1 MNHSEVLEI
10 RKRFTKTAVSAHRV
24 TGCYVTG
31 DDKQIRTYVD
41 EMFLNLEEE
50 EQFKYMELMKKS
62 LSGTMGK
69 NLLNL
74 SFTNEAELE
83 GGVQRSLIALRDS
96 ELKNQE
102 MLDSF
107 YLQVIENYDFA
118 GNYLILLVYDAYD
131 VPVKTEDN
139 IKLGDSEEVYA
150 YVLCMICPVNLSK
163 PGLSYHEEEN
173 RIANRTRDWVVE
185 MPETAFLFPAFND
198 RSTDLHNLLYYVK
211 DTDELHEELISGV
224 LGCGEKLPSD
234 KQKKAFKE
242 IVTEVLNEVPE
253 YDTFEIVKAMND
265 TLTEMTEDLLVEEPV
280 MLNKDGVKELFL
292 KSGLKEE
299 HLEVVEEKFTEAV
312 GAEAEL
318 EAESLTDKK
327 KFEVKTNDVHIQVKP
342 ENSDLIEVR
351 ILDGRKCLVIPMDV
365 DVEVNG
371 IVRRIREEFD
381 VSQVEEEQ

>member
-1 MNHSEVLEI
+1 
-10 RKRFTKTAVSAHRV
+10 
-24 TGCYVTG
+24 
-31 DDKQIRTYVD
+31 
-41 EMFLNLEEE
+41 
-50 EQFKYMELMKKS
+50 
-62 LSGTMGK
+62 
-69 NLLNL
+69 
-74 SFTNEAELE
+74 
-83 GGVQRSLIALRDS
+83 
-96 ELKNQE
+96 
-102 MLDSF
+102 
-107 YLQVIENYDFA
+107 
-118 GNYLILLVYDAYD
+118 
-131 VPVKTEDN
+131 
-139 IKLGDSEEVYA
+139 
-150 YVLCMICPVNLSK
+150 MICPVNLSK

-173 RIANRTRDWVVE
+173 KIANRTRDWVVDA
-185 MPETAFLFPAFND
+185 PETAFLFPAFND

-211 DTDELHEELISGV
+211 DTDELHEELLAGV
-224 LGCGEKLPSD
+224 LGCEEKLPSD

-265 TLTEMTEDLLVEEPV
+265 TLTEMTDDLLTEEPV
-280 MLNKDGVKELFL
+280 ILNKDGVKDLFL

-371 IVRRIREEFD
+371 IMRRICEELQTQD
-381 VSQVEEEQ
+381 EIETKYE